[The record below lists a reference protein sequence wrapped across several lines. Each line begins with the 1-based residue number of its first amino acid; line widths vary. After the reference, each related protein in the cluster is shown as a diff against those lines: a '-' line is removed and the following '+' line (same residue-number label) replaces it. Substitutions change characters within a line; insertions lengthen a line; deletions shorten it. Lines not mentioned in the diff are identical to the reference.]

1 MRPVDYFLLFQD
13 AHEFLGQV
21 LDQLKEEVIK
31 VSKATP
37 TPNKENE
44 NGAENRVED
53 TPPCSGNN
61 PITVNFEFEVL
72 HTLTCLQ

>member
-1 MRPVDYFLLFQD
+1 
-13 AHEFLGQV
+13 V

-31 VSKATP
+31 ASRGTP

-44 NGAENRVED
+44 GGAENKAEAVQ
-53 TPPCSGNN
+53 PFNGNN

>member
-1 MRPVDYFLLFQD
+1 MRVRILQD

-31 VSKATP
+31 ISKATP

-44 NGAENRVED
+44 GGVENLIE
-53 TPPCSGNN
+53 PASPYSGHN

-72 HTLTCLQ
+72 HTLTCLQYVIC